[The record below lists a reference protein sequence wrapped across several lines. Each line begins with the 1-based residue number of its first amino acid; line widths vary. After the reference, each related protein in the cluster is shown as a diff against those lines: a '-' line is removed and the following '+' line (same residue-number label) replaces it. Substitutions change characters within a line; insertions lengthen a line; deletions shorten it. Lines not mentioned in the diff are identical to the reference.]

1 MKTLKYPLLFI
12 LHLNSYISYS
22 PMKFLKVNGG
32 YKTSF
37 IKKQV
42 TDTVKFTAIIENMY
56 GALSINE
63 LKSMKLWKTTFR
75 IEALVFSDL
84 IFKLPF
90 KYSFKRR
97 FNIIFNG

>member
-1 MKTLKYPLLFI
+1 
-12 LHLNSYISYS
+12 
-22 PMKFLKVNGG
+22 MKFLKVNGG

-42 TDTVKFTAIIENMY
+42 TDTVKFTAIIENIY

-63 LKSMKLWKTTFR
+63 LRSMKLWKTTFR